1 MMKKYFIITMII
13 ITTLFFS
20 ASLIKAQVAPT
31 IGVEPGNILPDITLN
46 DLDGNPHKI
55 SELRGSIVLVDFWAS
70 WCRPCRRENPVLVKT
85 YRDFKNKRFKDAD
98 GFKIFSISFDKTRQD
113 WSKAIETDG
122 LFWDIH
128 ASDLQGWHST
138 AAIKYNVRAIPMN
151 FLIDQKGVII
161 AKNLRGHQ
169 LGEALQKLVKE

>member
-1 MMKKYFIITMII
+1 MKRYFIITTII
-13 ITTLFFS
+13 ITTLLFS
-20 ASLIKAQVAPT
+20 TRPIQAQVPRT
-31 IGVEPGNILPDITLN
+31 TGVEPGNVLPDITLN

-85 YRDFKNKRFKDAD
+85 YRDFQNKKFKDAD

-122 LFWDIH
+122 LLWETH
-128 ASDLQGWHST
+128 ASDLQGWHSS

-151 FLIDQKGVII
+151 FLIDQQGVII
-161 AKNLRGHQ
+161 AKNLRGDQ
-169 LGEALQKLVKE
+169 LAEALQKLVKE